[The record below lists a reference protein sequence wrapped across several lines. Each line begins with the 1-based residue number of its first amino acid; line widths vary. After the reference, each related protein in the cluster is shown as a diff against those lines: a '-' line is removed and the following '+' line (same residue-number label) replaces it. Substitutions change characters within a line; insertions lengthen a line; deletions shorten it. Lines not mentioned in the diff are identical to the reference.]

1 MNDSELSP
9 QQKLLLAM
17 HNAGAI
23 MGKSGKSVDELA
35 RLTGIPAEDIPQLI
49 ADHTAAGYLG
59 DVVDEGGVKKYFLTG
74 RGIIRVS
81 SLFT

>member
-1 MNDSELSP
+1 MNDSDLSP

-17 HNAGAI
+17 HNTGAI
-23 MGKSGKSVDELA
+23 MGKSGKTVEELA
-35 RLTGIPAEDIPQLI
+35 GLTGISMEDTTRLI

-59 DVVDEGGVKKYFLTG
+59 EAVEEGGVKKYFLTG

>member
-17 HNAGAI
+17 HNTGAI
-23 MGKSGKSVDELA
+23 MGKSGKSVEELA
-35 RLTGIPAEDIPQLI
+35 VLTGIPKEDIPQLI
-49 ADHTAAGYLG
+49 TDHTAAGYLG
-59 DVVDEGGVKKYFLTG
+59 ETVDEGGVKKYFLTG

>member
-1 MNDSELSP
+1 LNDSELSP

-17 HNAGAI
+17 HNTGAI
-23 MGKSGKSVDELA
+23 MGKSGKSVEELA
-35 RLTGIPAEDIPQLI
+35 ELTGIPKEEIPKLI
-49 ADHTAAGYLG
+49 ADHTVAGYLG
-59 DVVDEGGVKKYFLTG
+59 ESVDEGGVRRYFLTG

>member
-1 MNDSELSP
+1 MSP

-17 HNAGAI
+17 HNTGAI
-23 MGKSGKSVDELA
+23 MGKSGKSVEELA
-35 RLTGIPAEDIPQLI
+35 GLTGIPKEDIPRLI

-59 DVVDEGGVKKYFLTG
+59 EVVDEGGVKKYFLTG

>member
-1 MNDSELSP
+1 LNDSDISP

-23 MGKSGKSVDELA
+23 MGKTGKSVEEMA
-35 RLTGIPAEDIPQLI
+35 MLTGIPVVDVQKII
-49 ADHTAAGYLG
+49 ADHTRAGYLG
-59 DVVDEGGVKKYFLTG
+59 SAVDHGGVTRYFLTG
-74 RGIIRVS
+74 NGIIRVS

>member
-1 MNDSELSP
+1 MSP

-17 HNAGAI
+17 HNTGAI
-23 MGKSGKSVDELA
+23 MGKSGKTVEELA
-35 RLTGIPAEDIPQLI
+35 GLTGIPKDDIPRLI
-49 ADHTAAGYLG
+49 TDHTAAGYLG
-59 DVVDEGGVKKYFLTG
+59 EVVDEWGVKKYFLTG